1 MYEYKIVELG
11 FKRLGLKAMAFSEL
25 EEHQEIINKYAKEG
39 WRLIQILPVK
49 FGNAGY
55 PTKFEIIFE
64 RKIENS
70 N

>member
-1 MYEYKIVELG
+1 MYEYKVVELG
-11 FKRLGLKAMAFSEL
+11 FKKLGLKVIASSEL
-25 EEHQEIINKYAKEG
+25 EDYKEIINEHAEEG

-64 RKIENS
+64 RKIE
-70 N
+70 